1 MPVTIATLSTGTLLL
16 TGVPENYA
24 RLNSRTILN
33 SKTPENKKSSMKES
47 NSFKN
52 SPNSGPPG
60 KTLTQTLS
68 NFWLTSQKMEREMS
82 TLPSSD
88 K

>member
-1 MPVTIATLSTGTLLL
+1 MPATIATFSTGTLLL

-24 RLNSRTILN
+24 RLNSKTMLN

-52 SPNSGPPG
+52 SPKSGPLG
-60 KTLTQTLS
+60 KTLTKILS
-68 NFWLTSQKMEREMS
+68 NFWPTSQKMEREIS
-82 TLPSSD
+82 TLRSSD